1 MFGLGIAEMIILAAI
16 PIIVI
21 VVVTAILFGQAKN
34 RDEQVG
40 SEASGEEYPNRLTT
54 RLPIRLVG
62 SLDNGISTR
71 IAAAHC
77 TNLR

>member
-34 RDEQVG
+34 RDEQ
-40 SEASGEEYPNRLTT
+40 
-54 RLPIRLVG
+54 
-62 SLDNGISTR
+62 
-71 IAAAHC
+71 
-77 TNLR
+77 